1 MLRIPS
7 CEKLLSVNEPYLVFI
22 AETGGIPTKGR
33 CSACK
38 NVFFVTGADVGLIEE
53 HLSSLE
59 KQFRDHVRK
68 VHMQGKASEIT
79 ASPS

>member
-1 MLRIPS
+1 MD
-7 CEKLLSVNEPYLVFI
+7 EPYLVFI

-38 NVFFVTGADVGLIEE
+38 NVFFVTGADVGLSEE

-68 VHMQGKASEIT
+68 AHMQGNARQT
-79 ASPS
+79 TVSPSSTVSPS